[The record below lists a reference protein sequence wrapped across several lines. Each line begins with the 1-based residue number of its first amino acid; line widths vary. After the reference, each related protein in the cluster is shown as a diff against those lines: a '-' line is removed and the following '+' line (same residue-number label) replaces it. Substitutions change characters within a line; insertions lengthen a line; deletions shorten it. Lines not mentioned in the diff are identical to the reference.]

1 MGGQAIDE
9 GEAWLEAGVEEGGRV
24 SVVFAAGV
32 DLSGEPQARGC
43 SADWSPLTLCAGAG
57 GAQR

>member
-24 SVVFAAGV
+24 SVVLAAEV
-32 DLSGEPQARGC
+32 DLSGEPQARAPAP
-43 SADWSPLTLCAGAG
+43 SVRWH
-57 GAQR
+57 